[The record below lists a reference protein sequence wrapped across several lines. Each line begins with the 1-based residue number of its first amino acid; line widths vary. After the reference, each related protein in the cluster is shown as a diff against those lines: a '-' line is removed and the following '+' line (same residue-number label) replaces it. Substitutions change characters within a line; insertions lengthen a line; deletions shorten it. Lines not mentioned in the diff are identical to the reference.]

1 MKIIYAT
8 RLFSGLERSFID
20 CIWDPVGVPTIYK
33 LIEELDRSHD
43 VKFIFSAKDWS
54 NRWRLLWRSS
64 EDHEIIVKGLANKIM
79 VLAGI
84 DYFPDWFP
92 RRMAIAFREIRQ
104 YIYIIYTTLRSRP
117 DIFYCDHANVVVGAI
132 LSRIQKH
139 TVVVYR
145 VMGID
150 PTMRTSLTSNNII
163 YKIFKWAYRSPFGMV
178 IFTQEG
184 SGFELWAKQA
194 ISKKVQKEILLNGVD
209 EINILNTSTLNGDL
223 QKVPS
228 DKKII
233 LFVGKLEKYKGC
245 LDFIYAILELIERGD
260 KEIHALII
268 GYGSEEEYLKKLV
281 SNRNVENYFTF
292 ISELPHAKIFAAH
305 KLSYIYVSMNYE
317 GNLSNANLEAI
328 QMDGCMIKPRAQ
340 LGKGIDI
347 VTHQL
352 LGDSIVSVPIKSPKL
367 LADSIHDLLLLP
379 KERDAK
385 IKLLKIKKLDFLW
398 SWDERIKVEIN
409 LLEKLIVN
417 YRHTYE
423 N

>member
-163 YKIFKWAYRSPFGMV
+163 YKIFA
-178 IFTQEG
+178 
-184 SGFELWAKQA
+184 
-194 ISKKVQKEILLNGVD
+194 
-209 EINILNTSTLNGDL
+209 
-223 QKVPS
+223 
-228 DKKII
+228 
-233 LFVGKLEKYKGC
+233 
-245 LDFIYAILELIERGD
+245 
-260 KEIHALII
+260 
-268 GYGSEEEYLKKLV
+268 
-281 SNRNVENYFTF
+281 NYFIWTRCCLYSSNNNKSICDSF
-292 ISELPHAKIFAAH
+292 YKLCYFTNYCIIICHCRKTNKIW
-305 KLSYIYVSMNYE
+305 
-317 GNLSNANLEAI
+317 LEI
-328 QMDGCMIKPRAQ
+328 FNS
-340 LGKGIDI
+340 L
-347 VTHQL
+347 
-352 LGDSIVSVPIKSPKL
+352 
-367 LADSIHDLLLLP
+367 
-379 KERDAK
+379 
-385 IKLLKIKKLDFLW
+385 F
-398 SWDERIKVEIN
+398 
-409 LLEKLIVN
+409 
-417 YRHTYE
+417 
-423 N
+423 